1 MESDPVRTLQ
11 ALPDDE
17 LLRRIERL
25 VAQSRGVEADLLAHI
40 GEADERK
47 LYARQAFPSMFAYC
61 TQALHLSEAEAF
73 RRITVARAAR
83 RHPALL
89 TALAVGRVHLSGLA
103 LLVPLVTAD
112 NCTALLERAAHRS
125 KREIEELVAE
135 LAPRAAVPA
144 SIRKLPERRDTP
156 ASIVSS
162 GDRSGRAALDSGE
175 AAQLFPGTA
184 PAASPTEALDT
195 TGQPSLPPAHERAH
209 DQVEPLSPARYK
221 VQFTASAGLRDKLER
236 LRTLMRREVPSGDF
250 AEIIERAV
258 SEKLERLEARRLAKA
273 AAPRKSLTDTDTFA
287 RSRQVPA
294 AVRRAVH
301 ERDQGRCR
309 FVDDEGRRC
318 GGRLWLEFHHR
329 HPFGMGGDH
338 SLSNISL
345 LCAAHNRYL
354 AERDYGAATIR
365 RKQHDS
371 T

>member
-11 ALPDDE
+11 AVPDDE
-17 LLRRIERL
+17 LLRFIERL
-25 VAQSRGVEADLLAHI
+25 VAQSRGVEADLIDHI
-40 GEADERK
+40 AEADERR

-89 TALAVGRVHLSGLA
+89 TALAEGRVHLSGLA

-112 NCTALLERAAHRS
+112 NCAGLLERAAHRS

-144 SIRKLPERRDTP
+144 SIRKLPERRDTK
-156 ASIVSS
+156 ASIPSP
-162 GDRSGRAALDSGE
+162 GDRSDRTVPGSGKD
-175 AAQLFPGTA
+175 AQLFPGTA
-184 PAASPTEALDT
+184 AAARTPDS
-195 TGQPSLPPAHERAH
+195 TGQSAFPPAHEREH
-209 DQVEPLSPARYK
+209 ERVEPLSPARYK
-221 VQFTASAGLRDKLER
+221 VQFTASAGFRDKLER
-236 LRTLMRREVPSGDF
+236 LKALMRREVPSGDF

-258 SEKLERLEARRLAKA
+258 SEKLERLEARRFAKA
-273 AAPRKSLTDTDTFA
+273 AAPRKSLTDTVPSA
-287 RSRQVPA
+287 RSRHLPA

-309 FVDDEGRRC
+309 FVDEDGRRC
-318 GGRLWLEFHHR
+318 SERLRLEFHHR

-365 RKQHDS
+365 RNQRDA